1 MTAFIYVVTKL
12 VSVFLGAEQLLM
24 MFRAVLSWLPV
35 DEDSDIS
42 NFLFAMTE
50 PVIYPVR
57 MLLDRFEGLDEFPI
71 DLSFII
77 SFMLLSLVQMILPTF
92 R

>member
-57 MLLDRFEGLDEFPI
+57 MLLDRFEGLVEFPI

-77 SFMLLSLVQMILPTF
+77 SFMLLSLVQMLLPTF

>member
-57 MLLDRFEGLDEFPI
+57 MLLDRFEGLDELPI

-77 SFMLLSLVQMILPTF
+77 SFMLLSLVQMLLPTF

>member
-71 DLSFII
+71 DLSFIT
-77 SFMLLSLVQMILPTF
+77 SFMLLSLVQMLLPTF

>member
-77 SFMLLSLVQMILPTF
+77 SFMLLSLVQMLLPTF

>member
-1 MTAFIYVVTKL
+1 MTAFIYVLTKL

-77 SFMLLSLVQMILPTF
+77 SFMLLSLVQMLLPTF

>member
-1 MTAFIYVVTKL
+1 
-12 VSVFLGAEQLLM
+12 
-24 MFRAVLSWLPV
+24 
-35 DEDSDIS
+35 
-42 NFLFAMTE
+42 
-50 PVIYPVR
+50 

-77 SFMLLSLVQMILPTF
+77 SFMLLSLVQMLLPTF

>member
-24 MFRAVLSWLPV
+24 MLRAVLSWLPV

-77 SFMLLSLVQMILPTF
+77 SFMLLSLVQMLLPTF

>member
-1 MTAFIYVVTKL
+1 MTAFIYVLTKL

-77 SFMLLSLVQMILPTF
+77 SFMLLSLVQILLPTF

>member
-24 MFRAVLSWLPV
+24 MFRAVLSWLPI

-77 SFMLLSLVQMILPTF
+77 SFMLLSLVQMLLPTF

>member
-1 MTAFIYVVTKL
+1 
-12 VSVFLGAEQLLM
+12 M

-35 DEDSDIS
+35 DEDSNIS

-77 SFMLLSLVQMILPTF
+77 SFMLLSLVQILLPTF

>member
-35 DEDSDIS
+35 DEDSNIS

-71 DLSFII
+71 DLSCIL
-77 SFMLLSLVQMILPTF
+77 SFMLLSLVQMLLPTF

>member
-77 SFMLLSLVQMILPTF
+77 SFLLLSLVQMLLPTF

>member
-50 PVIYPVR
+50 PVIYPGA
-57 MLLDRFEGLDEFPI
+57 DA
-71 DLSFII
+71 S
-77 SFMLLSLVQMILPTF
+77 
-92 R
+92 

>member
-35 DEDSDIS
+35 DEDSNIS

-77 SFMLLSLVQMILPTF
+77 SFMILSLVQMLLPTF

>member
-1 MTAFIYVVTKL
+1 MSAFIYVVTKL

-77 SFMLLSLVQMILPTF
+77 SFMLLSLVQMLLPTF

>member
-77 SFMLLSLVQMILPTF
+77 SFILLSLVQMLLPTF

>member
-35 DEDSDIS
+35 DEDSNIS

-77 SFMLLSLVQMILPTF
+77 SFMLLSLVQMLLPTF

>member
-35 DEDSDIS
+35 DEDSNIS

-77 SFMLLSLVQMILPTF
+77 SFMLLSLVQILLPTF

>member
-57 MLLDRFEGLDEFPI
+57 MLFDRFEGLDEFPI

-77 SFMLLSLVQMILPTF
+77 SFMLLSLVQILLPTF

>member
-35 DEDSDIS
+35 DEDSNIS

>member
-1 MTAFIYVVTKL
+1 MTAFIYVVTRL

-77 SFMLLSLVQMILPTF
+77 SFMLLSLVQMLLPTF

>member
-35 DEDSDIS
+35 DEDSNIS
-42 NFLFAMTE
+42 NFHFAMTE

-77 SFMLLSLVQMILPTF
+77 SFMLLSLVQMLLPTF

>member
-1 MTAFIYVVTKL
+1 MTALSNVVTKL

-35 DEDSDIS
+35 DEDSNIS

-77 SFMLLSLVQMILPTF
+77 SFMLLSLVQMLLPTF

>member
-57 MLLDRFEGLDEFPI
+57 MILDRFEGLDEFPI

-77 SFMLLSLVQMILPTF
+77 SFMLLSLVQMLLPTF

>member
-35 DEDSDIS
+35 DEDSDLS

-77 SFMLLSLVQMILPTF
+77 SFMLLSLVQMLLPTF

>member
-35 DEDSDIS
+35 DEDSNIS

-77 SFMLLSLVQMILPTF
+77 SFMLLSLEQMLLPTF

>member
-77 SFMLLSLVQMILPTF
+77 SFMLLSLVQILLPTF

>member
-1 MTAFIYVVTKL
+1 MTAVIYVVTKL

-77 SFMLLSLVQMILPTF
+77 SFMLLSLVQMLLPTF

>member
-71 DLSFII
+71 VLSFII
-77 SFMLLSLVQMILPTF
+77 SFMLLSLVQMLLPTF

>member
-1 MTAFIYVVTKL
+1 MTALIYVFVKF
-12 VSVFLGAEQLLM
+12 VSVFIGALQLLM
-24 MFRAVLSWLPV
+24 MFRAVISWLPI

-42 NFLFAMTE
+42 NFLYAMTE

-57 MLLDRFEGLDEFPI
+57 MLLDRFEGLDELPI

-77 SFMLLSLVQMILPTF
+77 SFMLLSLVQILLPAV

>member
-50 PVIYPVR
+50 PGIYPVR

-77 SFMLLSLVQMILPTF
+77 SFMLLSLVQMLLPTF

>member
-57 MLLDRFEGLDEFPI
+57 MFLDRFEGLDEFPI

-77 SFMLLSLVQMILPTF
+77 SFMLLSLVQMLLPTF

>member
-35 DEDSDIS
+35 DEDSNIS

-57 MLLDRFEGLDEFPI
+57 MVLDRFEGLDEFPI

-77 SFMLLSLVQMILPTF
+77 SFMLLSLVQILLPTF

>member
-57 MLLDRFEGLDEFPI
+57 MLLDRFEGLTSFRSI
-71 DLSFII
+71 FRLSSRSCF
-77 SFMLLSLVQMILPTF
+77 
-92 R
+92 

>member
-77 SFMLLSLVQMILPTF
+77 SIMLMSLVHMILPTF

>member
-24 MFRAVLSWLPV
+24 MFRAVFSWLPV

-77 SFMLLSLVQMILPTF
+77 SFMLLSLVQILLPTF

>member
-12 VSVFLGAEQLLM
+12 VSVFLGTEQLLM

-77 SFMLLSLVQMILPTF
+77 SFMLLSLVQMLLPTF

>member
-57 MLLDRFEGLDEFPI
+57 MLLDRFEWLDEFPI

-77 SFMLLSLVQMILPTF
+77 SFMLLSLVQMLLPTF